1 MVNLGKQTT
10 QLCYFLNKH
19 SILKSHFKENLLLKY
34 DKRKCIQRS
43 KMVEC
48 VFFCFFFFSMFK
60 DFQQGNITSPNR
72 KKMYKLSLC
81 PNSRQRRV
89 IAVIIYLLTLLLI
102 CVFLLVMLFF
112 SSLITFGNWNNLLQP
127 LVIVKYFLRI
137 HMKYSETY
145 QEMLGENW
153 KE

>member
-48 VFFCFFFFSMFK
+48 VFFLFFFLVCLKIFNK
-60 DFQQGNITSPNR
+60 ETSPNR

-81 PNSRQRRV
+81 PNSRWRRV